1 MTNYEFIKSLW
12 GTRLRAALYAVMF
25 QSNWYIVPT
34 KEEMIDNLTHF
45 LYCKDCRLYQ
55 TEDTDCC
62 VDREGCEEMLAK
74 WLNSPVD
81 DIIVLS
87 KLPKEYPLQSKM
99 EFEQGWNACISYIL
113 TQMLSSEEENI
124 E

>member
-1 MTNYEFIKSLW
+1 MTNYEFIKSLE
-12 GTRLRAALYAVMF
+12 GTRMGAALSHINSVKVYSKQVVGETLSDFMLC
-25 QSNWYIVPT
+25 
-34 KEEMIDNLTHF
+34 KE
-45 LYCKDCRLYQ
+45 CKLH
-55 TEDTDCC
+55 EK
-62 VDREGCEEMLAK
+62 EGSTCHASGCFNTIMK
-74 WLNSPVD
+74 WLDSPVD

-113 TQMLSSEEENI
+113 TQMLSSDEENI